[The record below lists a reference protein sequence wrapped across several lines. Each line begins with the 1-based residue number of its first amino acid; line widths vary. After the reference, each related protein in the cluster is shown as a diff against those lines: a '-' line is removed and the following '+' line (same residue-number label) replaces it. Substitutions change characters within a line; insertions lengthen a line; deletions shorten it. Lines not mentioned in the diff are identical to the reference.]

1 MARGHLVWPQEISYD
16 HKRYLMAIGNLLRMA
31 IGDRLWTGRAHRHP
45 LGPMGSLGKCEN
57 ASFSDWAW
65 VKLVVH
71 VVIARLSFLCMEEE
85 LQYTNLR
92 RQSISIGDLGHFYG
106 HRRCPM
112 AMRSPAYVRT
122 ITARKSFFEAGNH
135 QEIWN
140 SFENIYIFSN
150 HFRFSYFRSTS
161 EFQGSELK

>member
-1 MARGHLVWPQEISYD
+1 MNRKSTSSSFGSHGILARSRECGRWDCKKLQ
-16 HKRYLMAIGNLLRMA
+16 LL
-31 IGDRLWTGRAHRHP
+31 
-45 LGPMGSLGKCEN
+45 
-57 ASFSDWAW
+57 
-65 VKLVVH
+65 VH

-135 QEIWN
+135 QEI
-140 SFENIYIFSN
+140 
-150 HFRFSYFRSTS
+150 
-161 EFQGSELK
+161 

>member
-1 MARGHLVWPQEISYD
+1 
-16 HKRYLMAIGNLLRMA
+16 
-31 IGDRLWTGRAHRHP
+31 
-45 LGPMGSLGKCEN
+45 MGSLRQAEN
-57 ASFSDWAW
+57 VDDGIARRAAFGAQN
-65 VKLVVH
+65 VI

-92 RQSISIGDLGHFYG
+92 RQSISIRDLSHFYG

-135 QEIWN
+135 QEI
-140 SFENIYIFSN
+140 
-150 HFRFSYFRSTS
+150 
-161 EFQGSELK
+161 

>member
-1 MARGHLVWPQEISYD
+1 
-16 HKRYLMAIGNLLRMA
+16 
-31 IGDRLWTGRAHRHP
+31 
-45 LGPMGSLGKCEN
+45 MGSLRQAEN
-57 ASFSDWAW
+57 VDDGIARRAAFGA
-65 VKLVVH
+65 H

-135 QEIWN
+135 QEI
-140 SFENIYIFSN
+140 
-150 HFRFSYFRSTS
+150 
-161 EFQGSELK
+161 